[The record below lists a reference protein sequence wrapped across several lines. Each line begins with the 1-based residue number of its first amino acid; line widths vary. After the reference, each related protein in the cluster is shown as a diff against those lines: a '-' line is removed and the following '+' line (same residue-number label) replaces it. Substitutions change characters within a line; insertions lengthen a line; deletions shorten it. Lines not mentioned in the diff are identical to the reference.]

1 MPRTEPR
8 RSGGSNRPDHID
20 TLRALG
26 YALLAL
32 AVIIGVH
39 GIANTLALS
48 VVERTREI
56 GLLRAIGMT
65 RSQVRTM
72 VRWKSVIIAMFGTS
86 LGLAIGFV
94 FGGAV
99 VSALADDGVTTLA
112 IPVPSLAVTAVLA
125 AGAGI
130 GAALLPAR
138 RAACPDALTAIR
150 SR

>member
-1 MPRTEPR
+1 M
-8 RSGGSNRPDHID
+8 
-20 TLRALG
+20 L
-26 YALLAL
+26 
-32 AVIIGVH
+32 